1 MAKFKVN
8 KVFRNKETKEVYKVG
23 DIVELTVKR
32 ANEINSNS
40 KNDQE
45 MVTRVDKDKE

>member
-8 KVFRNKETKEVYKVG
+8 KVFRDKETKEVYKVG

-32 ANEINSNS
+32 ANEINSSN
-40 KNDQE
+40 KENEE